1 MLKVKTS
8 GSEDYGKKIKALICG
23 NPGAG
28 KTLTSSTWPNV
39 LYASAEGGLMSV
51 ADRKVNYVDID
62 SSTTLLELKNA
73 LSQSPAVR
81 EKTFGFPV
89 ETVVIDTI
97 DEIQRIFIRE
107 RLADQRREAMV
118 LQDWGW
124 LGERMIATINGFR
137 NLDLN
142 VVFTAHL
149 KEVKDEETG
158 KLWLKPGLQ
167 GATADQIAAYV
178 DLAFVLKSEFKSEV
192 VDGKPQKILVRSLQ
206 TLPDPYSTWVKDRS
220 GKLPNP
226 FPLNFDD
233 DYARIAEYVFKGY
246 DSIPEQVS
254 SDVNVVLDETFEPPK
269 VKTEAQKQATALK
282 RADKPKVEEP
292 VKPVEKVEEKVEQK
306 EDSVDKEMV
315 SEFGN
320 CTDCGDP
327 IETKEVMTLSR
338 LRFKKPLDKKC
349 YEALKEKD

>member
-8 GSEDYGKKIKALICG
+8 GSEDYGKYIKALICG

-62 SSTTLLELKNA
+62 SSNTLLELKNA

-89 ETVVIDTI
+89 DTVVLDTI

-107 RLADQRREAMV
+107 RLADQKRESMI

-158 KLWLKPGLQ
+158 KVWLKPGLQ

-178 DLAFVLKSEFKSEV
+178 DLAFVLKSDFKSEII
-192 VDGKPQKILVRSLQ
+192 DKKPQKVLVRSFQ
-206 TLPDPYSTWVKDRS
+206 TQPDPYASWVKDRS
-220 GKLPNP
+220 GKLPHS
-226 FPLNFDD
+226 FVLNFDD
-233 DYARIAEYVFKGY
+233 DYARLASYVFEGY
-246 DSIPEQVS
+246 DSIPERVT
-254 SDVNVVLDETFEPPK
+254 SDVDVILDETFEPPK
-269 VKTEAQKQATALK
+269 VKTEAQKQSAALK
-282 RADKPKVEEP
+282 ASDKPKPNP
-292 VKPVEKVEEKVEQK
+292 VVKVEQEVEQK
-306 EDSVDKEMV
+306 EQSADVKEV

-320 CTDCGDP
+320 CTDCDGP

-349 YEALKEKD
+349 YEALKGQD